1 MKKIFAIAAMA
12 LMTITNLVAV
22 LLLSRYAFRLLKD
35 FREQRKEGKE
45 PMFNPD
51 LFPEADLEGW
61 K

>member
-1 MKKIFAIAAMA
+1 MA

-35 FREQRKEGKE
+35 FKEQRRKGTKE
-45 PMFNPD
+45 PVFNPD

-61 K
+61 R